1 MSEKLKELLERINQE
16 GLQKAEQ
23 NAGAIETKAKREA
36 EKIVSDAK
44 SQARTIVDDARDEA
58 KKTMES
64 SEASIRQ
71 AGRDLVL
78 SLKEEIRKIFDKIV
92 SAETKK
98 AISPEEMAAILGR
111 LIERY
116 IEKNGESSDI
126 KVLLKKD
133 DLEELRQ
140 GLISRLKQRC
150 KDGIEFRPSPNIN
163 AGFCISFDKGKSY
176 FDFTDEGLVEAL
188 CAYLNPELAGLLKV

>member
-1 MSEKLKELLERINQE
+1 MSEKLKELLERINRE

-23 NAGAIETKAKREA
+23 NAGAIETKAKSEA
-36 EKIVSDAK
+36 EKIINDAK
-44 SQARTIVDDARDEA
+44 SQARAIVDDARDEA

-92 SAETKK
+92 STETKK
-98 AISPEEMAAILGR
+98 AISSEEMAAILGR

-133 DLEELRQ
+133 DLEKLRQ
-140 GLISRLKQRC
+140 GLISRLQQRC

-163 AGFCISFDKGKSY
+163 AGFSISFDKGKSY

-188 CAYLNPELAGLLKV
+188 CAYLNPELAGLLKG